1 MADKGGAIV
10 FIIKENYISACEDV
24 FRDKRFYEETKI
36 DSNLYYRKKLEKIIS
51 EMKVNS
57 FINETES
64 NTC

>member
-1 MADKGGAIV
+1 M
-10 FIIKENYISACEDV
+10 FSE
-24 FRDKRFYEETKI
+24 KRFYEETKI